1 MLLHLEKIIIDI
13 SGSCERCKED
23 SQKDLR
29 PDPKRG
35 VQQDPAT
42 DHKGGAKESWEKGL
56 HKHKGHQLV
65 WGGGLIL
72 SSAPFLHST
81 CRRLRSSC
89 ELKLRSSCK
98 LRLWSS
104 FTQCPSEELT
114 AQSTTEATVR
124 VGSGRQLGHGA
135 WLTTHRSCFK
145 NSLATDELVLR

>member
-1 MLLHLEKIIIDI
+1 MLLHLENIIIDI

-65 WGGGLIL
+65 WGGGLVL
-72 SSAPFLHST
+72 SSTSFLHST
-81 CRRLRSSC
+81 CRRLRSSS
-89 ELKLRSSCK
+89 ELELRSSCK

-104 FTQCPSEELT
+104 FTQCPSEELA
-114 AQSTTEATVR
+114 AQPTTEATVR
-124 VGSGRQLGHGA
+124 VGSSGQLGQGA
-135 WLTTHRSCFK
+135 WLTRHRSCFR
-145 NSLATDELVLR
+145 NR